1 MLVRI
6 KQLEIQ
12 VVFLLGKLIFL
23 LFSNFSSLSTL
34 VPASEHSLPKAFL
47 NELVYEKIFEC
58 VILFEELNVYPHAL
72 LFFDSLYHT
81 VLTPK

>member
-6 KQLEIQ
+6 KQLEVQ
-12 VVFLLGKLIFL
+12 VGFLLGKLIFL

-47 NELVYEKIFEC
+47 NV
-58 VILFEELNVYPHAL
+58 
-72 LFFDSLYHT
+72 
-81 VLTPK
+81 